1 MAEKSDVIRRLK
13 RGQSMREIS
22 KETGVHRATIRS
34 IRHAAIS
41 QGWLE
46 ENCRL
51 PSENTILE
59 ALSTPKN
66 ESNSQVHPLDV
77 HLPQIEE
84 WLKEKTSFVLI
95 HEFLSQRGVTLSETT
110 VRRYI
115 QRTFPGRYR
124 KATTLRETIAGQILE
139 VDYGFFGIVYDEDEK
154 RNRKA
159 WFFSGRLR
167 HSRRAYREM
176 VFDQRQE
183 SFFSSLI
190 NAFEHFG
197 GIPEKVV
204 PDNMKTAV
212 IEASFTDPT
221 VNRAFQKMAV
231 FYGFLISP
239 TLPRTPEHKGGVEND
254 VKYTK
259 GNFWPRYREAERQ
272 KGHST
277 PYAEGLQEA
286 LEKWDETIADT
297 RIVRGLGRSPSEIFE
312 QEEKD
317 ALMPLPLRRWSI
329 VTLATA
335 KVQESYRIQ
344 FDKAF
349 YSVPYQ
355 YIGETVIVLADSATV
370 TIYLNEKEIAHHFR
384 ATQPWEVK
392 RSDHHAPIGVD
403 AVCRQTKEGLLKWAG
418 DIGEDVQRMSL
429 AIFSRQGI
437 DGMQSVRSL
446 LMLGKTYGKERLN
459 KACSRA
465 LEFKAVRYREVK
477 QILVRELD
485 QQDITVPIRKEQRAY
500 RFQREEGFFDTPEND
515 MITGEAIHG

>member
-1 MAEKSDVIRRLK
+1 MAEKREVIRRLK

-22 KETGVHRATIRS
+22 KETGIHRATIRS
-34 IRHAAIS
+34 MRQAAIN

-46 ENCRL
+46 ENSRL
-51 PSENTILE
+51 PDENTILKI
-59 ALSTPKN
+59 LSPPKN
-66 ESNSQVHPLDV
+66 EADSVVHPLDV
-77 HLPQIEE
+77 HLPQIED
-84 WLKEKTSFVLI
+84 WLKEKTSFILI
-95 HEFLSQRGVTLSETT
+95 HEFLTQRGVTLSETT

-115 QRTFPGRYR
+115 QRKFPGRYR
-124 KATTLRETIAGQILE
+124 TATTLRETIPGEILE
-139 VDYGFFGIVYDEDEK
+139 VDYGYFGIVYDEKEK

-167 HSRRAYREM
+167 HSRKAYREM
-176 VFDQRQE
+176 VFDQKQE

-221 VNRAFQKMAV
+221 INRAFQKMAV
-231 FYGFLISP
+231 YYGFLISP
-239 TLPRTPEHKGGVEND
+239 TLPRTPEHKGGVESD

-272 KGHST
+272 KGHSI
-277 PYAEGLQEA
+277 PYAEPLQEE

-297 RIVRGLGRSPSEIFE
+297 RIVRGLGRRPSEIFE
-312 QEEKD
+312 WEEKE
-317 ALMPLPLRRWSI
+317 ALRPLPFRRWSI

-335 KVQESYRIQ
+335 KVQETWRIQ
-344 FDKAF
+344 FDKSF

-355 YIGETVIVLADSATV
+355 YIGETVTVLADSSTV
-370 TIYLNEKEIAHHFR
+370 TIYINEKEIAHHFR
-384 ATQPWEVK
+384 AAHHWEVK
-392 RSDHHAPIGVD
+392 RNDHHAPIGVD
-403 AVCRQTKEGLLKWAG
+403 AVCKQTKEGLLKWAG
-418 DIGEDVQRMSL
+418 DIGEDVQKMSL
-429 AIFSRQGI
+429 AIFNRQGI

-446 LMLGKTYGKERLN
+446 LMLAKTYGRERLN
-459 KACSRA
+459 RACLRA

-477 QILVRELD
+477 QILVRGLD
-485 QQDITVPIRKEQRAY
+485 EQDITGPLRQEQRTY
-500 RFQREEGFFDTPEND
+500 RFQREDGFFDAPENG
-515 MITGEAIHG
+515 MTTGEAIHG